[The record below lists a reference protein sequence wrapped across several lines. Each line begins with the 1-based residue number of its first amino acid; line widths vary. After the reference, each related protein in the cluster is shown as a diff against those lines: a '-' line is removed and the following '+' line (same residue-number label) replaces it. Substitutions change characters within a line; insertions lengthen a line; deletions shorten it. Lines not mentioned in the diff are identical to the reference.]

1 MLSSEPLLLGAA
13 VLVLA
18 GVLASKLANRL
29 GVPALL
35 LFLGLGMLA
44 GSDGVGGIEFDDV
57 ELTQGIGVAALALI
71 LFDGGLATRWTSV
84 RPVLGPGA
92 VLATLGVAL
101 TASVTGV
108 AASAILDVPI
118 EVGLMLGAIVSSTD
132 AAAVFSVLRSRR
144 AGMRGGIQPMLE
156 LESGANDPM
165 AVFLTIGLVE
175 LVTGDADSWW
185 SLVPMFATQLVV
197 GAAVGMAAGWAGRI
211 LLNRVNL
218 GVDGLY
224 PVLTLAVALG
234 AYSGTVL
241 LGGSGFLA
249 VYLCGLWLGNHDVV
263 HRSSVLRFHDAI
275 AWLAQIGM
283 FLVLGLLVFP
293 SDLPEVAGRA
303 LLVVLVLVA
312 VARPLATVLALTPF
326 RVPARER
333 AVVAWVGLRGAT
345 PIILAT
351 FPLVAGVPEAV
362 LLFDVVFFVVLTSVL
377 VQGTSLGLVARLLD
391 VTVPVVDRRPS
402 PLEAGEPLPDGT
414 ALREIAVPPG
424 SVADGRSLVELRLPA
439 QALIVLIDRH
449 GSYIVPTGSTRLAGG
464 DTVLLLADDVV
475 LAEARARLSATHED
489 GAGRPSPSAD
499 LQN

>member
-13 VLVLA
+13 VLIIG

-44 GSDGVGGIEFDDV
+44 GTDGIGGIDFDDV

-71 LFDGGLATRWTSV
+71 LFDGGIATRWDSV
-84 RPVLGPGA
+84 RPVLAPGS
-92 VLATLGVAL
+92 VLATAGVAI
-101 TASVTGV
+101 TAGVTGV

-118 EVGLMLGAIVSSTD
+118 EVGLLLGAIVSSTD

-144 AGMRGGIQPMLE
+144 SGLKGGIQPMLE

-185 SLVPMFATQLVV
+185 SLLPMFGQQIVL
-197 GAAVGMAAGWAGRI
+197 GAALGVLGGWLGRL
-211 LLNRVNL
+211 LLNKANL
-218 GVDGLY
+218 GIDGLY
-224 PVLTLAVALG
+224 PVLTLAVAM
-234 AYSGTVL
+234 ATYAGTVL

-249 VYLCGLWLGNHDVV
+249 VYLCGLWLGNHEVL
-263 HRSSVLRFHDAI
+263 HRNSVMRFHDAI

-293 SDLPEVAGRA
+293 SDLPGVAGQA
-303 LLVVLVLVA
+303 LLVAAVLVV
-312 VARPLATVLALTPF
+312 VARPVAVVLSLLPF
-326 RVPARER
+326 RVPLRQQ
-333 AVVAWVGLRGAT
+333 AVVSWVGLRGAT

-351 FPLVAGVPEAV
+351 FPLVAGVSEAV
-362 LLFDVVFFVVLTSVL
+362 LIFDVVFFIVLTSVL
-377 VQGTSLGLVARLLD
+377 LQGTTLGPVARLAK
-391 VTVPVVDRRPS
+391 VTVSIPNRTPA

-414 ALREIAVPPG
+414 SLRQLVIPARSFG
-424 SVADGRSLVELRLPA
+424 DGRALVELRLPER
-439 QALIVLIDRH
+439 ALLVLVDRE
-449 GSYIVPTGSTRLAGG
+449 GTFIVPTGATRLAAG
-464 DTVLLLADDVV
+464 DNVLLLADDGAFSAARDR
-475 LAEARARLSATHED
+475 LIAPDDEASTAR
-489 GAGRPSPSAD
+489 
-499 LQN
+499 